1 MMTIDHFNDPCC
13 PKVLGRYANTML
25 HRKLER
31 DRNSSTTGQDK
42 NTSCLKY
49 KAVAVA
55 TEDGHA
61 DQDHT
66 HVH

>member
-25 HRKLER
+25 HRKLEC
-31 DRNSSTTGQDK
+31 DSNSSTTGQNK

-49 KAVAVA
+49 KVVAVA

-66 HVH
+66 HVR